1 MTCLISLYPSLQSHE
16 IEPITRRY
24 GMKVWQCYL
33 ENKKSG
39 ARNIIRDLRE
49 HDAPISEIARI
60 YKVNRNT
67 VSKFIKERISG
78 EGD

>member
-1 MTCLISLYPSLQSHE
+1 
-16 IEPITRRY
+16 
-24 GMKVWQCYL
+24 MKVWQSYL

-67 VSKFIKERISG
+67 VSKFIKETISG